1 MPPTTYCLGSVS
13 FVSCTSMKQSAPLL
27 TSAAALILLGAGC
40 GAPKGA
46 PENTLNLQY
55 GQNRPSNPTSTM
67 VDPYATSTETATSTA
82 TTTSTVPG
90 TTSSTVTSTTPTK
103 PMTYAFPGILS
114 KEESTKKVR
123 IQTTLGDIVVQV
135 DPTMGPRAASNFVYL
150 VKEGFYNGTI
160 FHRVI
165 PGFMIQGGDPTGTGM
180 GGPGYKFDNDP
191 VNESTYKKGF
201 IAMANAGRN
210 TNGSQF
216 FLMVADYPLPPDYSI
231 FGKIVTGQDVAD
243 KIAAVARNSS
253 DRPNEEVKMI
263 SVTIE

>member
-1 MPPTTYCLGSVS
+1 
-13 FVSCTSMKQSAPLL
+13 MKRFAPLAA
-27 TSAAALILLGAGC
+27 SAAVIALMGAGC
-40 GAPKGA
+40 GNSQGA
-46 PENTLNLQY
+46 PDNTLNLQY
-55 GQNRPSNPTSTM
+55 GQNPPSNPTST
-67 VDPYATSTETATSTA
+67 VTDTYGTSTNAA
-82 TTTSTVPG
+82 TSTVPA
-90 TTSSTVTSTTPTK
+90 TTSSTTSTTPTK

-114 KEESTKKVR
+114 KEEATKKIR
-123 IQTTLGDIVVQV
+123 IKTTLGDIVVQT

-191 VNESTYKKGF
+191 VSERTYKKGF

-216 FLMVADYPLPPDYSI
+216 FIMVDDVPLAPDYSI
-231 FGKIVTGQDVAD
+231 FGKVIAGQDIAD
-243 KIAAVARNSS
+243 KISGVARNSS